1 MAAVVVAATAA
12 AVAAAPPITSS
23 SSTISSTTAEHAH
36 AQHATATRTFID
48 DLQRVKGVGHLGVV
62 EELMAQHAAL
72 PHAGRDAAAGTG
84 RSDFIY
90 TRADGHSFTV
100 QVAYR
105 QANCLKLP
113 KRGFKPDREPIR
125 DWPRASRAASSAI

>member
-1 MAAVVVAATAA
+1 MAAVVAAATAA
-12 AVAAAPPITSS
+12 AVVAAPSINSA
-23 SSTISSTTAEHAH
+23 TAEHAH